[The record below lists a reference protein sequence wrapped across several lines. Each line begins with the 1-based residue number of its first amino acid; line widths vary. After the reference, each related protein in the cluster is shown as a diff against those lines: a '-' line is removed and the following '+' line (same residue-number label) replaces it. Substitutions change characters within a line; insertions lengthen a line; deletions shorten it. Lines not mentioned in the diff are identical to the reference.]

1 MNHIKHIHEEE
12 KSWCGQILESTET
25 HFKTLDQAVLNGL
38 HFSQTVACGECIKR
52 VIDALHLSAGRFV
65 VNEAYQCQPI
75 DDLVNKD

>member
-12 KSWCGQILESTET
+12 KSWCGQTLENTET

-52 VIDALHLSAGRFV
+52 VIDALHLSAGRF
-65 VNEAYQCQPI
+65 EAYQKPI
-75 DDLVNKD
+75 DEPVNSDYN